1 MADRP
6 LDIVLLGAPGSG
18 KGTQAERIAPAFG
31 LSHIS
36 TGEILRGAVKAGT
49 ELGAAAKRFMDA
61 GDLVPDDVVVGIIRE
76 RLTEPDT
83 LAGFMLDGFPR
94 TLPQATALDEMLA
107 GAGRAL
113 TLVLLID
120 VPDEELVQRLAG
132 RRACRSCGRGYNVVF
147 DAPKVEGVCDVCG
160 GELFQR
166 DDDNEAT
173 VRNRLQV
180 YGRQTEPLTGY
191 YRGQGILSTV
201 FGGGRNP
208 DQVFADVEKALAAA
222 KRPGDDRRA

>member
-1 MADRP
+1 MTQSP

-18 KGTQAERIAPAFG
+18 KGTQAERISPAFG
-31 LSHIS
+31 VSHIS
-36 TGEILRGAVKAGT
+36 TGEILRAAVKAGT
-49 ELGAAAKRFMDA
+49 ELGMAAKRFMDA
-61 GDLVPDDVVVGIIRE
+61 GDLVPDEVMIGIIRE

-83 LAGFMLDGFPR
+83 VPGFMLDGFPR
-94 TLPQATALDEMLA
+94 TLPQASALDDMLA

-147 DAPKVEGVCDVCG
+147 DPPKVEGVCDVCG
-160 GELFQR
+160 GDLFQR
-166 DDDNEAT
+166 DDDNETT

-180 YGRQTEPLTGY
+180 YARQTEPLTGY
-191 YRGQGILSTV
+191 YRDKGILATV
-201 FGGGRNP
+201 SGAGRTP
-208 DQVFADVEKALAAA
+208 DQVFADVEKVLGAAR
-222 KRPGDDRRA
+222 RPGHTPPT

>member
-1 MADRP
+1 MAQHP
-6 LDIVLLGAPGSG
+6 VDIVLLGAPGSG

-36 TGEILRGAVKAGT
+36 TGEILRAAVKAAT
-49 ELGAAAKRFMDA
+49 ELGAAAKRFMDS
-61 GDLVPDDVVVGIIRE
+61 GDLVPDEIVIGIIRE

-94 TLPQATALDEMLA
+94 TLLQASALDEMLA
-107 GAGRAL
+107 DAGRAL

-147 DAPKVEGVCDVCG
+147 DPSKVEGVCDVCG

-166 DDDNEAT
+166 DDDDEAT

-180 YGRQTEPLTGY
+180 YRRQTEPLVGY
-191 YRGQGILSTV
+191 YRDKGILATV
-201 FGGGRNP
+201 SGAGRTP
-208 DQVFADVEKALAAA
+208 EQVFADVEKVLGSAQRLGEA
-222 KRPGDDRRA
+222 RRA